1 MLVTLRTSAVAA
13 VCVSQQSSKNGEAVQ
28 VRRDGTH
35 VGGLGIAGGA
45 NLTVNS
51 AGSGGY
57 GRLQDNGSDVAIWWT
72 NGLYPATD
80 NAKDL
85 GVGSTSGRWRRL
97 YMADAIWMNGSKI
110 VDASRNLLNIGSIS
124 SGSITSSNT
133 ITAPTLIAGA
143 YGAAGSAGDGFR
155 INSTDIYGQLD
166 SY

>member
-1 MLVTLRTSAVAA
+1 MSVITSNRAA
-13 VCVSQQSSKNGEAVQ
+13 SNGDVQ

-72 NGLYPATD
+72 NGFYPATD

-85 GVGSTSGRWRRL
+85 GVGSHL
-97 YMADAIWMNGSKI
+97 
-110 VDASRNLLNIGSIS
+110 V
-124 SGSITSSNT
+124 
-133 ITAPTLIAGA
+133 AGA
-143 YGAAGSAGDGFR
+143 DCIWQTPSG
-155 INSTDIYGQLD
+155 
-166 SY
+166 